1 VRDSEGVERVTRGCT
16 TKYEHLPLYCNQ
28 RDLVS
33 GPKKREIVTGGLG
46 TYNIECC
53 DGDYCNSGP
62 FPLLPPIKTE
72 VITDQNSD
80 DLMKLSFAI
89 FGPVVIIGIFALAII
104 LFMRR
109 NHKKRLMEARN
120 LQDTDMYLA
129 SEDLLKR
136 THACGDSTL
145 RVRQF
150 NTPKCKIISFVY
162 NFRNTLI
169 SPLHLVLVVAYLC

>member
-1 VRDSEGVERVTRGCT
+1 MCENFECRNDTTAHDHICHDAITCYKSSVRDSEGVERVTRGCT

-28 RDLVS
+28 RDLNS
-33 GPKKREIVTGGLG
+33 GPKKREVLTGLG

-53 DGDYCNSGP
+53 VGDYCNSGP

-72 VITDQNSD
+72 VITDQNND
-80 DLMKLSFAI
+80 DLIKLGFAI
-89 FGPVVIIGIFALAII
+89 FAPIIILGFFALAII

-120 LQDTDMYLA
+120 QQETDMYLA

-145 RVRQF
+145 RVSKF
-150 NTPKCKIISFVY
+150 K
-162 NFRNTLI
+162 
-169 SPLHLVLVVAYLC
+169 